1 LQFIVAV
8 NHPHFFFCGKQC
20 SFLLWTH
27 FSFNKMLEFLTCK
40 NLPVTFDDWSQNKN
54 LNSKIPRS
62 APSNFSWYQ
71 PNVILTIHIYTDFIL
86 DLDISIAKDIDSN
99 PWMTRLQII
108 LIARMLDTFPWIHL
122 KCITL
127 NKTPST
133 RYCDLIIVAV
143 ILR

>member
-1 LQFIVAV
+1 LHFIVAV

-27 FSFNKMLEFLTCK
+27 FSFNKMCEFITCI
-40 NLPVTFDDWSQNKN
+40 NLPVTFDVWRQNKN

-71 PNVILTIHIYTDFIL
+71 PNVILTIHIYADFIL
-86 DLDISIAKDIDSN
+86 DRKRHTDSN
-99 PWMTRLQII
+99 PWMTPLQII

-122 KCITL
+122 KSITL

-133 RYCDLIIVAV
+133 RYCDLIVAV